1 MPPLK
6 FFRLPLLTAL
16 LVAASSLASGQRLGV
31 QSLPA
36 LGEGVDLP
44 LATERKLGDRIA
56 ASIYRDEAYL
66 DDAVL
71 GDYLQSVWQPL
82 MAAARQ
88 RGELGPEL
96 DERFAWR
103 LFLVRDRSVNA
114 FALPGGY
121 LGVHTGLLATVNSS
135 DELAAVLSHELS
147 HVTQRHIARLF
158 TQQER
163 QAPWMMAA
171 MILGVLAASRS
182 ANGANIGNAAIVG
195 GQALAMQGQLNF
207 SRDMEREADRVGFN
221 VLTDAG
227 FQPEGVSAMFEKLQQ
242 ANRFNDTGAFPYLR
256 SHPLTTERI
265 AEARSRVQHSG
276 HAHPAQAERVAGL
289 PSLGLHAMMS
299 GRARALGQPGLDA
312 LQARLNEAR
321 QLPATATPAQSL
333 SVFYAAAWS
342 AARMRE
348 TQPALAWL
356 ARLTQQAGGD
366 AQTARAAQWLG
377 VEVNLLL
384 GRNAQAA
391 AAALDLKATGR
402 GELML
407 QSQALLAAGL
417 GGQAVDPLQSW
428 ISRNPGDAQAWQWLS
443 QGLQQQGQAARAIRA
458 DAESRAV
465 QYDYQGA
472 LDRMRAAQELLRS
485 GQGAPSAANLH
496 TEASIIDTRLRQLQI
511 SVREQAIEDK
521 LNR

>member
-1 MPPLK
+1 
-6 FFRLPLLTAL
+6 
-16 LVAASSLASGQRLGV
+16 
-31 QSLPA
+31 
-36 LGEGVDLP
+36 
-44 LATERKLGDRIA
+44 
-56 ASIYRDEAYL
+56 
-66 DDAVL
+66 
-71 GDYLQSVWQPL
+71 
-82 MAAARQ
+82 
-88 RGELGPEL
+88 
-96 DERFAWR
+96 
-103 LFLVRDRSVNA
+103 
-114 FALPGGY
+114 
-121 LGVHTGLLATVNSS
+121 
-135 DELAAVLSHELS
+135 
-147 HVTQRHIARLF
+147 
-158 TQQER
+158 
-163 QAPWMMAA
+163 
-171 MILGVLAASRS
+171 
-182 ANGANIGNAAIVG
+182 
-195 GQALAMQGQLNF
+195 
-207 SRDMEREADRVGFN
+207 
-221 VLTDAG
+221 
-227 FQPEGVSAMFEKLQQ
+227 
-242 ANRFNDTGAFPYLR
+242 
-256 SHPLTTERI
+256 
-265 AEARSRVQHSG
+265 
-276 HAHPAQAERVAGL
+276 
-289 PSLGLHAMMS
+289 MMS

-496 TEASIIDTRLRQLQI
+496 IEASIIDTRLRQLQI